1 MSLQAIAT
9 ALLLPPT
16 LLLLA
21 AMLGGLLA
29 WRGRRWG
36 GALAALAAALVLV
49 LATPMAAG
57 LLRWS
62 LESQVVATTAG
73 PAPGAIVVLSAEVAR
88 GADGPEVGPLTLER
102 LRAGAALHRAT
113 GLPVLVT
120 GGPAAPGEPSMAAL
134 MATVLQ
140 QDFAVPVRWQEPRA
154 KDTRQ
159 NADLS
164 AAMLQNEGITAVH
177 LVTHGWHLPRAQAAF
192 ARAGLATRPA
202 PVRLSP
208 RPDGRASD
216 WVPSP
221 RELGLA
227 WFYLREW
234 AGHFVYALRHGAA
247 SAPSL

>member
-1 MSLQAIAT
+1 VSLQAIAT
-9 ALLLPPT
+9 ALLLPPS
-16 LLLLA
+16 LLLLI

-29 WRGRRWG
+29 WRGQRWA

-73 PAPGAIVVLSAEVAR
+73 PAPGAIVVLSAEVAH

-102 LRAGAALHRAT
+102 LRAGAQLHRAT

-120 GGPAAPGEPSMAAL
+120 GGPAATDEPSMAAL
-134 MATVLQ
+134 MAAVLL
-140 QDFAVPVRWQEPRA
+140 QDFAVPVRWQESRA

-159 NADLS
+159 NAELS
-164 AAMLQNEGITAVH
+164 AAMLRAEGVASVH
-177 LVTHGWHLPRAQAAF
+177 LVTHGWHLPRAEAAF
-192 ARAGLATRPA
+192 ARAGLATRSA
-202 PVRLSP
+202 PVRLTP
-208 RPDGRASD
+208 PPDGRASD

-221 RELGLA
+221 RQLGEA

-234 AGHFVYALRHGAA
+234 AGRLVYALRHGAVA
-247 SAPSL
+247 VPSL